1 MRHRRNT
8 TKLKRSTPHRKA
20 LLANLACSLIEH
32 GRIRTTFGKAKALRP
47 VAEKLVTQAKRNDL
61 HSRRL
66 AIAFLRQKDAV
77 KKLFD
82 EVAPNTGTRP
92 GGYCRITKLG
102 QRMTDAAPMAVIEW
116 VDLPE
121 LGADDEVE
129 EIAAEETAPKKAA
142 ETKAPAKKAAKTKL
156 ADASEALGKK
166 VVQDDLTAIEGIGPK
181 IAELLVEAGI
191 STWAL
196 LGESTPEKI
205 KEVLNEAG
213 SSFSAHDPGTWPTQ
227 SALAA
232 DAKWAEL
239 RELQDRLDGGKEP
252 E

>member
-8 TKLKRSTPHRKA
+8 TKLKRNAAHRKS

-77 KKLFD
+77 TKLFA
-82 EVAPNTGTRP
+82 EVAPNAGDRP

-102 QRMTDAAPMAVIEW
+102 QRMTDSAPMAIIEW

-121 LGADDEVE
+121 LGAEEVVE
-129 EIAAEETAPKKAA
+129 EVAAEETPKA
-142 ETKAPAKKAAKTKL
+142 EAKKPAKKAAKKKE
-156 ADASEALGKK
+156 EAP
-166 VVQDDLTAIEGIGPK
+166 AA
-181 IAELLVEAGI
+181 AE
-191 STWAL
+191 
-196 LGESTPEKI
+196 
-205 KEVLNEAG
+205 
-213 SSFSAHDPGTWPTQ
+213 
-227 SALAA
+227 
-232 DAKWAEL
+232 AE
-239 RELQDRLDGGKEP
+239 
-252 E
+252 